1 MDLWWETINALQSVM
16 AHPRSDLLLRH
27 RPWPRQQLRS
37 TLTSQETPD
46 ACEFEF
52 CLVLLHGTPECLSNS
67 LGQFQPGPIHSAQTL
82 SGEKKKP
89 PEPHSFSGWMG

>member
-16 AHPRSDLLLRH
+16 AHPRLDLLLRH

-37 TLTSQETPD
+37 TLTSQETP
-46 ACEFEF
+46 
-52 CLVLLHGTPECLSNS
+52 ECLSNS
-67 LGQFQPGPIHSAQTL
+67 LGQFQLGPIHSAQTL

-89 PEPHSFSGWMG
+89 PEPHSFSGWLG